1 MCNYNVVTM
10 EIYIMTT
17 TSKTARVLNA
27 LKAGETLTPAQI
39 TARFGAANPHDVVY
53 QLRRQGYAVYLNRGT
68 IGSRGRRKADAY
80 RLGTPSR
87 AMVAAAFAAGF
98 KM

>member
-1 MCNYNVVTM
+1 M

-27 LKAGETLTPAQI
+27 LMAGETLTPAQI

-53 QLRRQGYAVYLNRGT
+53 KLRRQGYAVYLNKGT
-68 IGSRGRRKADAY
+68 LGSRGRRKADAY

-87 AMVAAAFAAGF
+87 EVVAAGYRALAA
-98 KM
+98 M